1 MSWKD
6 IIKNYQINIV
16 DEKRYS
22 VKTTP
27 PLQGYKPPT
36 GRGFM
41 TGSAQEAFLHLK
53 DFVEYSRDTRDTH
66 RRGNQELN
74 ISLTQGTQQNPKKGI
89 ITSTDGKQV
98 AEFEIIRTK

>member
-27 PLQGYKPPT
+27 PLQGYKPPM

-53 DFVEYSRDTRDTH
+53 DFVEYNKVS
-66 RRGNQELN
+66 ELGRML
-74 ISLTQGTQQNPKKGI
+74 IIRLTQGTQQNPKKGI
-89 ITSTDGKQV
+89 ITSSDGKQV

>member
-6 IIKNYQINIV
+6 IIKNYQIKIV

-53 DFVEYSRDTRDTH
+53 DFVEYNKVS
-66 RRGNQELN
+66 ELGRMLI
-74 ISLTQGTQQNPKKGI
+74 ISLTQGTELKPKKGN
-89 ITSTDGKQV
+89 ITSSDGKQV
-98 AEFEIIRTK
+98 AEFEIIQTK